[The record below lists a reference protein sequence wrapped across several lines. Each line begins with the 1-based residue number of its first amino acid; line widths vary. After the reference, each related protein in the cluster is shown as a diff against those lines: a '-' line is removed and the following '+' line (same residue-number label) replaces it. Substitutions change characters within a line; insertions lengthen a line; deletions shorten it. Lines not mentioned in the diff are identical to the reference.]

1 VEKPMKK
8 FFTLLTFIFSLC
20 IFLVQNSYAY
30 NKLEFILD
38 NKTENIKIYP
48 NPIVDDALIKISPD
62 IDLVENKV
70 SVVFYNLLG
79 KEIYKIYQV
88 KEYEI
93 KLSKEV
99 FRSNGVYFYQLK
111 LDDRIQ
117 NTGKLIIK

>member
-1 VEKPMKK
+1 MKK
-8 FFTLLTFIFSLC
+8 IFTLFTFIFSLS

-38 NKTENIKIYP
+38 NKTENIRIYP
-48 NPIVDDALIKISPD
+48 NPIVDDALIKISSD

-79 KEIYKIYQV
+79 KEIYKISQV

-99 FRSNGVYFYQLK
+99 FKSNGVYFFQLK

>member
-8 FFTLLTFIFSLC
+8 IFTLLTFIFSLS

-79 KEIYKIYQV
+79 KEIYKISQV